1 MAIAREEFVRI
12 MSAFPTGVAVVTTVN
27 GEGTPRGLTTNAFT
41 SVSAKPPILLVCV
54 DLTSRTL
61 PALRETRRFAVN
73 FMGDDGEETCR
84 LFASK
89 ADDKFERA
97 AWRPGI
103 GGVPILH
110 QEAVAYAE
118 CTVRDD
124 LVVGDH
130 AVITGLV
137 EAGSPPATESRP
149 IVYFRRAFHRS
160 PARRRD

>member
-1 MAIAREEFVRI
+1 MAITRDQFVGI
-12 MSAFPTGVAVVTTVN
+12 MSAFPTGVAVVTAVD
-27 GEGTPRGLTTNAFT
+27 GEGRPRGLTTNAFT
-41 SVSAKPPILLVCV
+41 SVSAVPPILLVCV

-73 FMGDDGEETCR
+73 FMGDDCEEICR

-89 ADDKFERA
+89 AHDKFEHV

-110 QEAVAYAE
+110 EDSIAHAE
-118 CTVRDD
+118 CRVRDD

-130 AVITGLV
+130 AVITGVV
-137 EAGSPPATESRP
+137 EAGSQPEGESTP

-160 PARRRD
+160 PVRRRA